1 MNVQNIFTER
11 NCYIK
16 IFSFPFMKKRKKKK
30 YNIVF
35 YFVDNFFSLNKKV
48 KVPNIFT
55 AIIYEI
61 ILFFLILKKKLKM
74 FFVYFVSISF
84 FSLNKKWITWIFLL
98 HVITTIWRYSFLIFK
113 NKKRNFLFFIFYFVD
128 KSFIFVE

>member
-61 ILFFLILKKKLKM
+61 ILFFFNIEKKTENV
-74 FFVYFVSISF
+74 FC
-84 FSLNKKWITWIFLL
+84 
-98 HVITTIWRYSFLIFK
+98 
-113 NKKRNFLFFIFYFVD
+113 LFRKY
-128 KSFIFVE
+128 